1 MADPAKQQRK
11 RQKQAGK
18 TGGAD
23 GRRDRWS
30 SHRANRRAELVEAA
44 LTALGKHGPDL
55 GMEDVAA
62 EAGVT
67 KPVLYRHFTDKADLF
82 VALGNR
88 GTEILFERLIPAINA
103 EEAPLARI
111 RKAIDAVFS
120 TFDEHPNLY
129 WVLARRSF
137 ADRAVEADPVTED
150 KQFIATAL
158 SALLGDYLRA
168 FNLDSGAAEP
178 WAHGVVG
185 MVHNT
190 AEWWLQRRSMSKEA
204 AVEYLTQIV
213 WAAIDGI
220 LRQHD
225 IVLDPNRP
233 LELNKVVMLREA
245 DGREADRGE
254 HTEPED
260 TRNAG

>member
-1 MADPAKQQRK
+1 MASRNERRARRESVQPREP
-11 RQKQAGK
+11 
-18 TGGAD
+18 D

-44 LTALGKHGPDL
+44 LTALSERGPDL
-55 GMEDVAA
+55 GMDDVAA
-62 EAGVT
+62 QAGVT

-88 GTEILFERLIPAINA
+88 GTEILFERLIPAINS
-103 EEAPLARI
+103 EEAPLPRI

-120 TFDEHPNLY
+120 TFEEHPNLY
-129 WVLARRSF
+129 WVLARRSL
-137 ADRAVEADPVTED
+137 ADRAVDADPVTED

-168 FNLDSGAAEP
+168 LNLDSGAAEP

-204 AVEYLTQIV
+204 AVEYVTEIV
-213 WAAIDGI
+213 WAAIDG
-220 LRQHD
+220 LVRKHG
-225 IVLDPNRP
+225 IVIDPNRP
-233 LELNKVVMLREA
+233 LELNKVVVLS
-245 DGREADRGE
+245 DGSGTVE
-254 HTEPED
+254 EP
-260 TRNAG
+260 AS